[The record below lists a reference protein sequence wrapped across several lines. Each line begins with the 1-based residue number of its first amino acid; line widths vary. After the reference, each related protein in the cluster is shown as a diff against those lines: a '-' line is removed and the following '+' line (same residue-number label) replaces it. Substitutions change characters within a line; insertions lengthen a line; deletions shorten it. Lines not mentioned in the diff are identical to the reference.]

1 MCCHLFPLDMHAPL
15 WYYTGMVKTN
25 KQRQF
30 TAYLPPELVQ
40 RLREVAKRNH
50 RSMNAE
56 LTMALEK
63 HLDEQEK
70 DKLA

>member
-1 MCCHLFPLDMHAPL
+1 
-15 WYYTGMVKTN
+15 MVKTT

-40 RLREVAKRNH
+40 RLREVAKRHH

-56 LTMALEK
+56 LLLALEK
-63 HLDEQEK
+63 HLESVEK
-70 DKLA
+70 DKPA